1 MLSSNPVSWP
11 SILRKSAIAAA
22 ATMTCAIAMAD
33 ALPDFTLNPAGAGLA
48 GSTFTA
54 DNILISDY
62 SKVTLSGTAFTETG
76 LLNVTNFQLEGSTF
90 IPTGLGT
97 EWGMYF
103 AFTGAGT
110 TTPGDP
116 SSVPTM
122 GTFDTL
128 TYSLYG
134 FNGTA
139 TFGLDGANNPVETAS
154 GEVLLATGTLVA
166 GTAGTIPMN
175 PSFAAFA
182 VAELTFSPEASAGGF
197 FQSPNPFYN
206 VAQASFINQA
216 SEVTPFDGGFTIH
229 KGGGSVNF
237 TTTPIPEPGTY
248 ALLAA
253 GLCVVAFTARRR
265 SRA

>member
-1 MLSSNPVSWP
+1 MHLSSSLFWP
-11 SILRKSAIAAA
+11 SVLRKSAIAAA

-33 ALPDFTLNPAGAGLA
+33 SLPDFTLDPSGAGLA
-48 GSTFTA
+48 GTAFTA

-62 SKVTLSGTAFTETG
+62 SKVTLSDTSFTETG
-76 LLNVTNFQLEGSTF
+76 LLQVTNFQLEGSTF

-97 EWGMYF
+97 DWGMYF
-103 AFTGAGT
+103 SFTGAGT
-110 TTPGDP
+110 TSAGDP

-128 TYSLYG
+128 TFNLYG
-134 FNGTA
+134 YNGAA
-139 TFGLDGANNPVETAS
+139 TFGLDGSNNPVETAT

-166 GTAGTIPMN
+166 GSAGTIPMS

-182 VAELTFSPEASAGGF
+182 VASLTFTPEAGAAGF

-206 VAQASFINQA
+206 LAQASFINQA

-237 TTTPIPEPGTY
+237 STSPIPEPGTY

-253 GLCVVAFTARRR
+253 GLCAVAFTARRR

>member
-1 MLSSNPVSWP
+1 MHFSNSLSWP
-11 SILRKSAIAAA
+11 SVLRKSAIAAA

-33 ALPDFTLNPAGAGLA
+33 TFPDFTLDPAGAGLA
-48 GSTFTA
+48 GTAFTA

-62 SKVTLSGTAFTETG
+62 SKVTLGATTFSETG
-76 LLNVTNFQLEGSTF
+76 LLQVTNFQLEGSTF

-97 EWGMYF
+97 DWGMYF

-110 TTPGDP
+110 TTAGNP
-116 SSVPTM
+116 SSVPTT

-128 TYSLYG
+128 TFNLYG
-134 FNGTA
+134 YNGAA
-139 TFGLDGANNPVETAS
+139 TFGLDGSNNPVETAT

-166 GTAGTIPMN
+166 GSAGTIPMS

-182 VAELTFSPEASAGGF
+182 VASLTFTPEAGAAGF
-197 FQSPNPFYN
+197 FQSPSPFYN
-206 VAQASFINQA
+206 GTTASFINQA

-237 TTTPIPEPGTY
+237 TSAIPEPSTY

-253 GLCVVAFTARRR
+253 GLCAVAFTARRR
-265 SRA
+265 SRS